1 MAVLERDLTALMRLV
16 NDGRDD
22 ADGGAHVPLPTSV
35 LAGLTNVIACD
46 MVSVSLLD
54 SRAERVD
61 EQQDLPDDPNEV
73 DPVKADLMSK
83 VFFGHYWDTAPCSY
97 PDRTGDLD
105 RVVRVSDFYTV
116 RQFRNTAMYS
126 EYARPFERELIACLG
141 GSPGRTLR
149 VVLSRGPGADFSE
162 RDRTALWL
170 VRPHLYRLYRER
182 RNARTGAVDLTDRQR
197 ELLSLVAVGHTN
209 RQISRRLEISETT
222 VRKHLE
228 HIFERL
234 RVQNRAAAVARAF
247 PHGMPDA

>member
-1 MAVLERDLTALMRLV
+1 MAVRERDLTALMRLV
-16 NDGRDD
+16 NEGRDD
-22 ADGGAHVPLPTSV
+22 PDDVHGPLPTSV
-35 LAGLTNVIACD
+35 LAGLSRIVACD
-46 MVSVSLLD
+46 MVSVSLMD

-61 EQQDLPDDPNEV
+61 EQQDLPVDPNEV
-73 DPVKADLMSK
+73 DPNTAAAMNR
-83 VFFGHYWDTAPCSY
+83 VFFRHYWDTAPCSY

-105 RVVRVSDFYTV
+105 RVVRASDFYSL

-126 EYARPFERELIACLG
+126 EYVRPFERELIACLG

-149 VVLSRGPGADFSE
+149 VVLWRGPGPDFSE

-170 VRPHLYRLYRER
+170 VRPHLFRLYRER
-182 RNARTGAVDLTDRQR
+182 RHARTGAVDLTQRQR
-197 ELLSLVAVGHTN
+197 ELLRLVAVGHTN
-209 RQISRRLEISETT
+209 RQISRHLAISETT

-247 PHGMPDA
+247 PHGTTDA